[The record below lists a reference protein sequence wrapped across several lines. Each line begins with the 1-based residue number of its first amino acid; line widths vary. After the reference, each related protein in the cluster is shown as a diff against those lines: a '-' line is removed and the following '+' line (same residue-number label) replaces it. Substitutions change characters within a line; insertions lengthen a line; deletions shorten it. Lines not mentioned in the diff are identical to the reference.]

1 MLPAPAVGAALPLP
15 NIKGGGLPE
24 LLLLPAVAEV
34 LVTVLALPPAA
45 PKVKADVETVVP
57 VAVAAGG

>member
-24 LLLLPAVAEV
+24 LLLPAVAEV